1 MGFLI
6 SVTLFF
12 SIKITKKLGFKLTT
26 LIEGAVIYVSVFISS
41 FMPSFEWFF
50 IFYTIPFGL
59 MIGLLLQIPI
69 YINCKNFPQNKGFI
83 TCTYLY
89 L

>member
-6 SVTLFF
+6 SVTLIY
-12 SIKITKKLGFKLTT
+12 SIKVTKKLGFKLTS
-26 LIEGAVIYVSVFISS
+26 LIEGATIYICVYISS
-41 FMPSFEWFF
+41 FMPSFELFF

-69 YINCKNFPQNKGFI
+69 YINC
-83 TCTYLY
+83 
-89 L
+89 